1 MRISAKLL
9 TIVIGLGVVAVG
21 VWYGFAGK
29 ASSSHSARA
38 PSAQTVKT
46 THAKQQAMPITVYAN
61 GYVTALNTVDVRPQ
75 IQSIVK
81 TIHVR
86 EGQNVRAGDL
96 LFTLDDRSA
105 VSDVARAQA
114 QLTSN
119 ESDLKEA
126 ENSYQRNRE
135 LLAQKF
141 VSQSVVDTS
150 RLKVETLRSAVEAAQ
165 AQLQSSKVS
174 QSYHTIRASIDGRI
188 GAISVHP
195 GSLAQPTGD
204 PLVNIAQI
212 HPIAVTFSVPEREL
226 PFILAS
232 YPNLNAPVAATLS
245 DKSTLNGKLIFIDNT
260 ADVQSGT
267 IKMKAQ
273 FPNADQK
280 LWPGTYVNVAM
291 VSRHLDDAVLVPAQ
305 SVVSGPVNKFVYVV
319 EAGQQVQSYP
329 VDVLAIEQGYAA
341 VTGIR
346 PGASVVMEGMQN
358 LRPGSL
364 VKEDV
369 VTPKDAD
376 VSKQSP
382 SSV

>member
-21 VWYGFAGK
+21 VWYGFADK
-29 ASSSHSARA
+29 ASSLHGARA
-38 PSAQTVKT
+38 QTAQTVKT

-105 VSDVARAQA
+105 VSDVAKAQA
-114 QLTSN
+114 QLTST

-174 QSYHTIRASIDGRI
+174 QSYHTIRASINGRI

-245 DKSTLNGKLIFIDNT
+245 DKSILNGKLSFIDNT

-291 VSRHLDDAVLVPAQ
+291 VSRHLDDAVLVPVQ

-319 EAGQQVQSYP
+319 EAGQQVQP
-329 VDVLAIEQGYAA
+329 HQVDVLAIEQGYAA

-346 PGASVVMEGMQN
+346 PGVSVVMEGMQN

-364 VKEDV
+364 VKEE
-369 VTPKDAD
+369 TTQSREAD
-376 VSKQSP
+376 VNQQSQ